1 MSIGDQL
8 RQAREA
14 QAISLDMAAQAT
26 HIRLRYLEA
35 LEANQFD
42 LLSSS
47 TQVRGFLRAYAD
59 YLKLDSNELIQ
70 ALEGDWRTLQVSTS
84 PSPASQ
90 DVDRVMTSSS
100 AIFQEIGQT
109 LKSQRG
115 LMGLSLGDVERHT
128 HIRMHYIQA
137 LEDGDIS
144 HLPSPVQGRGMLSNY
159 ASFLGLNSEEI
170 LLRFADGLQASLY
183 DRQASRNTGQTKPRQ
198 GEINKPPTRPSQ
210 IRRLFSMDLFAGGL
224 LIVFLVGFTIW
235 GALRISALRSNQ
247 SPSPTAPPVSEL
259 LISTQGEIISATV
272 TITSTGAVSIVST
285 PVVEIS
291 LVPGTTQAVQAE
303 TPVVFEPTPY
313 FGNAPVQIYI
323 VANQQ
328 AWMRVTVDG
337 EVVFEDRTMPGS
349 AYTYAGNEQVI
360 LRTGNGGGLQVY
372 FNQQDLG
379 LLGAFGEVVER
390 VFSIQGILTATP
402 GVQPTSTPAPTE
414 SPTPASTPAATVVT
428 ATPSATPS
436 P

>member
-42 LLSSS
+42 VLSSS
-47 TQVRGFLRAYAD
+47 TQVRGFLRAYGD
-59 YLKLDSNELIQ
+59 YLKLNSNELIQ
-70 ALEGDWRTLQVSTS
+70 ALEGDWKTT
-84 PSPASQ
+84 PASTVPTPDSN
-90 DVDRVMTSSS
+90 DVGQVMTSSS

-109 LKSQRG
+109 LRSQRE

-128 HIRMHYIQA
+128 HLRMHYVQA
-137 LEDGDIS
+137 LEEGDIS

-159 ASFLGLNSEEI
+159 ASFLGLNTEDI

-183 DRQASRNTGQTKPRQ
+183 DRQAARHTGQTKPRQ
-198 GEINKPPTRPSQ
+198 DEISKVPTRPSQ
-210 IRRLFSMDLFAGGL
+210 IRRLFSMDLFVGGL
-224 LIVFLVGFTIW
+224 FLIFLFGFTIW
-235 GALRISALRSNQ
+235 GALRVSALRSNQ
-247 SPSPTAPPVSEL
+247 EPSPTAPPVSEL
-259 LISTQGEIISATV
+259 LISTQGDIISATM
-272 TITSTGAVSIVST
+272 TIAPTSEVSIVST
-285 PVVEIS
+285 PVDETSVD
-291 LVPGTTQAVQAE
+291 PGATQAVQAE
-303 TPVVFEPTPY
+303 TPVAFEPTPY
-313 FGNAPVQIYI
+313 FGNAPVQVYI
-323 VANQQ
+323 VSIQQ

-349 AYTYAGNEQVI
+349 AYTYAGNERVI

-390 VFSIQGILTATP
+390 VFTIQGILTATP
-402 GVQPTSTPAPTE
+402 GILPTSTPAPTG
-414 SPTPASTPAATVVT
+414 SSTPSSTPTIMGAT
-428 ATPSATPS
+428 ATPSFTPS

>member
-42 LLSSS
+42 VLSSS
-47 TQVRGFLRAYAD
+47 AQVRGFLRAYGD
-59 YLKLDSNELIQ
+59 YLKLNSNELIQ
-70 ALEGDWRTLQVSTS
+70 ALEGDWKTTQTSTA
-84 PSPASQ
+84 PSPASN
-90 DVDRVMTSSS
+90 DVGQGVVSSS
-100 AIFQEIGQT
+100 AIFQEIGQI
-109 LKSQRG
+109 LRSQRE
-115 LMGLSLGDVERHT
+115 LMGLSLGDIERHT
-128 HIRMHYIQA
+128 HLRMHYVQA
-137 LEDGDIS
+137 LEEGDIS

-159 ASFLGLNSEEI
+159 ASFLGLNTEEV

-183 DRQASRNTGQTKPRQ
+183 DRQAARHTGQTKPRQ
-198 GEINKPPTRPSQ
+198 DERSKVPTRPSQ
-210 IRRLFSMDLFAGGL
+210 IRRLFSMDLFVGGL
-224 LIVFLVGFTIW
+224 LLIFLLGFTIW
-235 GALRISALRSNQ
+235 GALRVSALRSNQ
-247 SPSPTAPPVSEL
+247 EASPTAPPVSGL
-259 LISTQGEIISATV
+259 LLSTQGDIISATM
-272 TITSTGAVSIVST
+272 TIAPTSEGSIVST

-291 LVPGTTQAVQAE
+291 VDPGATQAVQAE
-303 TPVVFEPTPY
+303 TPVAVEPTPY
-313 FGNAPVQIYI
+313 FGNAPVQVNI
-323 VANQQ
+323 VSIQQ

-390 VFSIQGILTATP
+390 VFTIQGILTATP
-402 GVQPTSTPAPTE
+402 GVLPTSTPAPTG
-414 SPTPASTPAATVVT
+414 SPTPSSTPT
-428 ATPSATPS
+428 ATGAAAISSATPF